1 MSVYE
6 VEITQRII
14 RRVEAKDKNEAYN
27 LANNTDEGNTDVID
41 SETVGIYEVAD
52 EGIRKIQWEKS

>member
-52 EGIRKIQWEKS
+52 EGIRKIQWKKS